1 MNALQRWRRELA
13 GWAIPDEI
21 LAAAPESPWGFPRE
35 LFRSRAERM
44 PAEPSATTRVALD
57 ALGTGG
63 DVLDV
68 GVGGGAT
75 SLPLAAVATRITGV
89 DESAEMLA
97 EFLASAREAGVQA
110 GTVEGRWPEAGPDA
124 PTAEVVVCGHV
135 LYNTGELEPF
145 VRALDAH
152 ARRRVVVEITS
163 THPLVWMG
171 DLWRRFHGLERPAG
185 PSADLAVEAVGELG
199 IAVRRGARDRVAP
212 DLPAG
217 AGLRL
222 DHPRLLEL
230 TRERV
235 RHDAAERVGRP
246 AGSELLGRED
256 EARVPRSGGFERRD
270 DAIAFIRRRLCLP
283 ADRDGE
289 LAEALGG
296 RLVERDGLWAAGPL
310 EHRIVTMWW
319 DRRAT

>member
-1 MNALQRWRRELA
+1 VNALQRWRRELA

-21 LAAAPESPWGFPRE
+21 LAVAPEPPWGFPPE
-35 LFRSRAERM
+35 LFRSRAERT

-110 GTVEGRWPEAGPDA
+110 RTVEGRWPEAGPDA

-135 LYNTGELEPF
+135 LYNVGELEPF

-163 THPLVWMG
+163 AHPLVWMA
-171 DLWRRFHGLERPAG
+171 DLWRHFHGLERPTG
-185 PSADLAVEAVGELG
+185 PSADLAGAAIAELG
-199 IAVRRGARDRVAP
+199 VEV
-212 DLPAG
+212 
-217 AGLRL
+217 
-222 DHPRLLEL
+222 H
-230 TRERV
+230 
-235 RHDAAERVGRP
+235 
-246 AGSELLGRED
+246 RED
-256 EARVPRSGGFERRD
+256 ESRVPRSGGFERRD
-270 DAIAFIRRRLCLP
+270 DAIAFLRRRLCLS
-283 ADRDGE
+283 ADRDAE
-289 LAEALGG
+289 LAEALGE
-296 RLVERDGLWAAGPL
+296 RLLERDGLWAAGPL
-310 EHRIVTMWW
+310 EHPIVTMWW
-319 DRRAT
+319 DRPAT

>member
-1 MNALQRWRRELA
+1 VNAPERWRRELA

-21 LAAAPESPWGFPRE
+21 LAAAPESPWGFPPE
-35 LFRSRAERM
+35 LFRSRAERT

-57 ALGTGG
+57 SLGTGG
-63 DVLDV
+63 EVLDV

-97 EFLASAREAGVQA
+97 EFLASAREAGVHA
-110 GTVEGRWPEAGPDA
+110 GTLEGRWPDAGLDA
-124 PTAEVVVCGHV
+124 PMAEVVVCGHV
-135 LYNTGELEPF
+135 LYNAGELEPF

-152 ARRRVVVEITS
+152 ASRRVVVELTS

-171 DLWRRFHGLERPAG
+171 DLWRRFHGLERPTG
-185 PSADLAVEAVGELG
+185 PSADLAVEAIGELG
-199 IAVRRGARDRVAP
+199 IEVR
-212 DLPAG
+212 
-217 AGLRL
+217 
-222 DHPRLLEL
+222 
-230 TRERV
+230 
-235 RHDAAERVGRP
+235 
-246 AGSELLGRED
+246 RED
-256 EARVPRSGGFERRD
+256 EVRVPRSGGFERRG

-289 LAEALGG
+289 LAEALGE
-296 RLVERDGLWAAGPL
+296 RVVERDGLWAAGPVD
-310 EHRIVTMWW
+310 HPIVTVWW

>member
-110 GTVEGRWPEAGPDA
+110 RTVDGRWPEAGPDA

-152 ARRRVVVEITS
+152 ARHRAVVEITS
-163 THPLVWMG
+163 THPLAWMG

-199 IAVRRGARDRVAP
+199 IAVRR
-212 DLPAG
+212 
-217 AGLRL
+217 
-222 DHPRLLEL
+222 
-230 TRERV
+230 
-235 RHDAAERVGRP
+235 
-246 AGSELLGRED
+246 ED
-256 EARVPRSGGFERRD
+256 EARVPRSGGFEGRD

-289 LAEALGG
+289 LVEALGG

>member
-1 MNALQRWRRELA
+1 MNALERWRRELA

-35 LFRSRAERM
+35 LFRSRAERT

-89 DESAEMLA
+89 DESAEMLT

-110 GTVEGRWPEAGPDA
+110 HIVEGRWPDAGLDA

-135 LYNTGELEPF
+135 LYNVGELELF
-145 VRALDAH
+145 VRPLDAH
-152 ARRRVVVEITS
+152 AHRRVVIEITS
-163 THPLVWMG
+163 AHPLVWMA
-171 DLWRRFHGLERPAG
+171 DLWRRFHGLERPTG
-185 PSADLAVEAVGELG
+185 PSADLGVAAIGELG
-199 IAVRRGARDRVAP
+199 IEVR
-212 DLPAG
+212 
-217 AGLRL
+217 
-222 DHPRLLEL
+222 
-230 TRERV
+230 
-235 RHDAAERVGRP
+235 
-246 AGSELLGRED
+246 RED

-270 DAIAFIRRRLCLP
+270 DAIAFIRRRLCLRS
-283 ADRDGE
+283 DRDAE
-289 LAEALGG
+289 LADALGE

-319 DRRAT
+319 DRPAT